1 MATEI
6 LSSHFNN
13 ILHYIEDNWDETD
26 STYHVYTLVS
36 DYFYYLDSDL
46 WKLFKS
52 IKFDSEFLHVN
63 LAYNEEDLDAEY
75 FEKRTI
81 VYKIFDSILKDNAY
95 MPIEEEEPLIDMDTD
110 KFAEDEDE
118 YEYE

>member
-36 DYFYYLDSDL
+36 DYFYYLDRDL
-46 WKLFKS
+46 WKLFKT
-52 IKFDSEFLHVN
+52 IKFDCEFLHVD
-63 LAYNEEDLDAEY
+63 LEYNEADLTEEG
-75 FEKRTI
+75 FEKDDLVYNI
-81 VYKIFDSILKDNAY
+81 VDSILKDNAY
-95 MPIEEEEPLIDMDTD
+95 MYDIH
-110 KFAEDEDE
+110 FADS
-118 YEYE
+118 Y